1 MWTTSF
7 PGAAGK
13 PAPPRCSRVELDLG
27 GLVWAGFSLF
37 AGGFVKGIVGIGLP
51 LVSMPLLT
59 FGFELKTSVALMVAP
74 MVTTNLFQAFQGGMF
89 PAALRRFW
97 PLLLTLLFCV
107 AGSTKLLVVLPQQVL
122 YVVIGLAVI
131 VIPTIAHLFP
141 KLRIPPAAE
150 AWTGPLAGTVSG
162 LLGGISGFYGPLLIV
177 YLVWLRLA
185 KDFFVAAV
193 SLMFF
198 IGATSLGIGLVGFGI
213 ADAGELLASAAV
225 CLPCFLGLWL
235 GQKLRV
241 GLDEKR
247 FARLLLLVYLV
258 TGGSFLLKAI

>member
-1 MWTTSF
+1 MDF
-7 PGAAGK
+7 
-13 PAPPRCSRVELDLG
+13 DLG
-27 GLVWAGFSLF
+27 RLAWAVFSLF

-59 FGFELKTSVALMVAP
+59 FGFPLKTSVALMVAP

-89 PAALRRFW
+89 PVALRRFW
-97 PLLLTLLFCV
+97 PLLLTLLVCV
-107 AGSTKLLVVLPQQVL
+107 AGSTKLLVVLPQQAL

-131 VIPTIAHLFP
+131 VIPSLAHLFP
-141 KLRIPPAAE
+141 KLRVPPAAE
-150 AWTGPLAGTVSG
+150 PWTGPLAGIVSG
-162 LLGGISGFYGPLLIV
+162 FLGGISGFYGPLLIV

-198 IGATSLGIGLVGFGI
+198 VGATGLGIGLLGFGI
-213 ADAGELLASAAV
+213 SDAGDVLASAAV

-235 GQKLRV
+235 GQKLRF

-247 FARLLLLVYLV
+247 FGRLLLLVYLL
-258 TGGSFLLKAI
+258 TGGSFLLKAF